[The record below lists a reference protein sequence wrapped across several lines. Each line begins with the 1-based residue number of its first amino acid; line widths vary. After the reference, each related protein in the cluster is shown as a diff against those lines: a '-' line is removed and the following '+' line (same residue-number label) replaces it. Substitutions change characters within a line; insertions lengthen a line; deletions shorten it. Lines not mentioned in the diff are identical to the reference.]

1 MGWLR
6 YGDLDDTPV
15 GWSVEHEG
23 FVQLVVREDEG
34 AHWLPVTSS
43 ESLGHGDLVIDS
55 DELVF
60 GVWSDDRRRR
70 VREYRVQVACACGWS
85 SQLLPVPLGTSWAP
99 CSLIL
104 DERDED
110 AARDLWGRFHRDH
123 VAGWPASL
131 TQAWPRREGSAA

>member
-6 YGDLDDTPV
+6 FSDLDIPV

-43 ESLGHGDLVIDS
+43 EALAHGDRVIES
-55 DELVF
+55 DELVS
-60 GVWSDDRRRR
+60 GVWSDDLRRR

-85 SQLLPVPLGTSWAP
+85 SQLLPVPLGAVWLP
-99 CSLIL
+99 CSLEL
-104 DERDED
+104 DGRDEE
-110 AARDLWGRFHRDH
+110 AAHDLWGRFHRDH
-123 VAGWPASL
+123 VADWPASL
-131 TQAWPRREGSAA
+131 TQAWPRRGSAA